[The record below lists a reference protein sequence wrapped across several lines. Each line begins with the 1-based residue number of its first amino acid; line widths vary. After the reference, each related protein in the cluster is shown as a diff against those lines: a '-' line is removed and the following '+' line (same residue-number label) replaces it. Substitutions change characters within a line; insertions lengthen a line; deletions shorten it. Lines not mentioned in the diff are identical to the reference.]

1 MSYTAVIGGVGP
13 GLGESIARKF
23 AKENCRVAL
32 LAHSAGYL
40 KTLSESLEESG
51 AEVLGVPTDLT
62 DPGQVESAFHQ
73 IHENFGTVDILVNH
87 ASFASWKGLLDLSKE
102 EFEQSWRVG
111 AFGGF
116 LCSQYAVKDML
127 ENDGG
132 TVIFTGATSAVRGAA
147 GSLAFASAKFAVRG
161 MAQSMA
167 REFGPKGIHIAH
179 VIIDGQIDTPRVRKM
194 MPDRADK
201 TFLNPDAIAESY
213 WNLVKQDPSAWTL
226 ELDLR
231 PHVEK
236 F

>member
-1 MSYTAVIGGVGP
+1 MLHTAVIGGVGP

-23 AKENCRVAL
+23 AKENCRVVL
-32 LAHSAGYL
+32 LARSADYL
-40 KTLSESLEESG
+40 NNLSESLVESG
-51 AEVLGVPTDLT
+51 AEVLAIPTDLT
-62 DPGQVESAFHQ
+62 DSRQVETAFRQ
-73 IHENFGTVDILVNH
+73 IHQNFGAVDIMVNH
-87 ASFASWKGLLDLSKE
+87 ASYASWKGLLDLSRD

-111 AFGGF
+111 AYGGF

-127 ENDGG
+127 KNHGG
-132 TVIFTGATSAVRGAA
+132 TVIFTGATSAIRGAA
-147 GSLAFASAKFAVRG
+147 GSLAFASAKFAARG

-167 REFGPKGIHIAH
+167 REFGPMGVHVAH
-179 VIIDGQIDTPRVRKM
+179 VIVDGQIDTPRVRKM

-213 WNLVKQDPSAWTL
+213 WHLVNQDPSAWTL

>member
-1 MSYTAVIGGVGP
+1 MDQTVVIGGVGP
-13 GLGESIARKF
+13 GLGESLVRKF
-23 AKENCRVAL
+23 AKEGCRVAMI
-32 LAHSAGYL
+32 ARSEDY
-40 KTLSESLEESG
+40 LSELETSIENSG
-51 AEVLGVPTDLT
+51 GTALAVPADLT
-62 DPGQVESAFHQ
+62 DSGEIKSAFRR
-73 IHENFGTVDILVNH
+73 IHETFDAVDILVNH
-87 ASFASWKGLLDLSKE
+87 ASYASWKGLLDLSKD

-111 AFGGF
+111 AYGGF
-116 LCSQYAVKDML
+116 LCSQFAVKDML

-132 TVIFTGATSAVRGAA
+132 TVIFTGATSAIRGAA

-167 REFGPKGIHIAH
+167 REFGPKGIHVAH
-179 VIIDGQIDTPRVRKM
+179 VIIDGQIDTLRVRKM
-194 MPDRADK
+194 MPDRADE

-213 WNLVKQDPSAWTL
+213 WHLVNQDPSAWTL